1 MAKRHHAPVIN
12 ADPNALPRLL
22 PAQPDP
28 SLGAHLARL
37 GPMPRTGSALRHE
50 VVASGLRGRGGSGF
64 PTGTKM
70 ETVAG
75 NSRLKRTT
83 VVANGTE
90 GEPASGKDQILLTNV
105 PHLVLDGIVAAAG
118 AVGARDA
125 VLCVD
130 RRHHA
135 VVESVNR
142 ALAERTG
149 PHADPIEIRLAL
161 APNRYVSGEETALI
175 HWING
180 GEAKPTTTPPRPFE
194 RGVGGRPTLVDNVET
209 LAHVALIA
217 RFGSRWFRGMGT
229 DDEPGSVLLSISGQ
243 APNGGV
249 MEVPIGL
256 PLTSVLQM
264 AGTDLDQVGAVLV
277 GGYFGSWLDVSTA
290 AAVTVSHASLR
301 SAGGSLGCGVVFALA
316 RGRCGLAETARVARW
331 LAGENAG
338 QCGPC
343 MNGLPAMADA
353 MDHLV
358 AGGRHA
364 SWARLRLQE
373 LFGLVEGRG
382 ACRHPDGAVRLVR
395 SALQVFAADVD
406 AHAAGRPCAPS
417 PAWLPAPVPG
427 PWR

>member
-1 MAKRHHAPVIN
+1 MAARNQLAMAPP
-12 ADPNALPRLL
+12 DPAALPRLL
-22 PAQPDP
+22 PSTPDP
-28 SLGAHLARL
+28 SLSAHLARL
-37 GPMPRTGSALRHE
+37 GPLPRTGSGLRQE
-50 VVASGLRGRGGSGF
+50 IVASGLRGRGGSGF

-70 ETVAG
+70 EAVAG

-90 GEPASGKDQILLTNV
+90 GEPASGKDQVLLQNT

-118 AVGARDA
+118 AVGAREA

-135 VVESVNR
+135 AIESVNR

-161 APNRYVSGEETALI
+161 APNRYVAGEETALI

-194 RGVGGRPTLVDNVET
+194 KGVGGRPTLVDNVET

-217 RFGSRWFRGMGT
+217 RFGSRWFRGLGT
-229 DDEPGSVLLSISGQ
+229 ADEPGSVLLSVSGH
-243 APNGGV
+243 ASNGGV

-256 PLTSVLQM
+256 PLTSVLRM
-264 AGTDLDQVGAVLV
+264 AGTDLDQLGAVLV
-277 GGYFGSWLDVSTA
+277 GGYFGSWIDVATA
-290 AAVTVSHASLR
+290 ASVTASHASLR
-301 SAGGSLGCGVVFALA
+301 AVGGSLGCGVVFALP

-364 SWARLRLQE
+364 AWALLRLQE

-395 SALQVFAADVD
+395 SALQVFAADAQ
-406 AHAAGRPCAPS
+406 AHAHGQPCAPS
-417 PAWLPAPVPG
+417 PAWLPAPAPG
-427 PWR
+427 GWR